1 MLRLE
6 RMEVSGFKSFP
17 DKTVV
22 DFPNGITAVVG
33 PNGCGKSNIADAIQW
48 VLGEQSA
55 RALRGQKMEDVIFN
69 GSSKRGA
76 GGMAEVCLQ
85 MIARAETLSFGRGRV
100 TLTRRLF
107 RSGES
112 EYLIDG
118 KKARLGDV
126 RDLLDEVRAGVR
138 TYAIIDQAQVASF
151 VTSKPR
157 ERRVFI
163 EEAAGIAGYKN
174 RRRLA
179 ELKLEA
185 TRANLLRVDD
195 ILREV
200 ERQRR
205 SLQRQA
211 GLARRARKL
220 EEEHRELKTYWFA
233 TKGRELGRQVRA
245 LVESLAVAKTEAT
258 HLEQERL
265 RLEAL
270 AAAARARLE
279 EAHDERGRLTEE
291 MHRARL
297 EEERLG
303 RDVETALERA
313 SELEREAGRREGE
326 GRQVE
331 EERERRRRDVA
342 AQEAAL
348 AELDE
353 LLASLEARLKEVRAG
368 VDAERAELARG
379 QQEAQ
384 RIERALYEKL
394 RAQADL
400 SARLSAAREAR
411 AREEKRAEEAAH
423 AREKLA
429 SQLEQAKTAYVAAE
443 EDSRRAGEEAD
454 RLVAAVQASRRAED
468 DAGRGLEEART
479 EDARI
484 AAELGKR
491 AGEKAALD
499 SLAVR
504 LAGADAARKMMEL
517 ARAGKLSARSVVAD
531 LVTVEQDAERAAEAF
546 LAGTLPAIVVDDA
559 AEALKGAKLGVQ
571 GRVGFLPLDAPCG
584 ASAGFAALPD
594 ELAADPRVRGRLGAK
609 VAAHDGVNGALS
621 GRFEDAVLVDSLE
634 TAVELHRRF
643 PTFNFLSPE
652 GHAVHASGLVTVEG
666 AGDAHR
672 DGLLARARRREE
684 LAREVAALEERRAE
698 AHEKLERAR
707 AELHDAQTARR
718 TAEEKLNEARRAA
731 STARLAF
738 EQSGREQHRLERE
751 LALAGQVR
759 EAAEKGRE
767 EARARAEKL
776 EGEVVAAEKA
786 AEAARVE
793 LDAAREAVRTR
804 EESARE
810 AAAGLGGLNSERGV
824 RLERRASLA
833 RDLDRLRREINELEA
848 RSQMGAEAKRKALED
863 AQRLRQKSA
872 EARAALEA
880 VAERRAELERR
891 AQGGAA
897 TVEARA
903 AEVRAAEARLGRVS
917 EEWEAAR
924 GRRERL
930 ALDAGRAQS
939 DHEHMLADCRES
951 LGLDPEELPAARP
964 EGVDPGLLDDDHLLA
979 ERIADLRGKREK
991 LGPVNLL
998 AEQEFDELSTRYE
1011 ELSTQHQDLSQSVE
1025 ELSASIR
1032 KMDRESRERFLE
1044 AFAEVRRHFREQFSL
1059 LFRGGRGDLVLDDEE
1074 NPLDCGIEILCQP
1087 PGKKLQAVSLLSG
1100 GEKALAATA
1109 VLFSIFKYQPP
1120 PFCLLDEV
1128 DAPLDDANVGR
1139 FNDGVRQFAEN
1150 TQFIIV
1156 THNKRTMEIADI
1168 LYGVTMPEPGCSK
1181 LVSMTMD

>member
-258 HLEQERL
+258 HLEQERQ

-443 EDSRRAGEEAD
+443 EDSRRAGRRPTASSPPC
-454 RLVAAVQASRRAED
+454 RPRAAPRMTPDAGSRRRAPKTR
-468 DAGRGLEEART
+468 ASPRSSASGPAR
-479 EDARI
+479 RP
-484 AAELGKR
+484 
-491 AGEKAALD
+491 
-499 SLAVR
+499 
-504 LAGADAARKMMEL
+504 
-517 ARAGKLSARSVVAD
+517 RS
-531 LVTVEQDAERAAEAF
+531 TRS
-546 LAGTLPAIVVDDA
+546 
-559 AEALKGAKLGVQ
+559 
-571 GRVGFLPLDAPCG
+571 PCG
-584 ASAGFAALPD
+584 SPG
-594 ELAADPRVRGRLGAK
+594 
-609 VAAHDGVNGALS
+609 
-621 GRFEDAVLVDSLE
+621 
-634 TAVELHRRF
+634 
-643 PTFNFLSPE
+643 PT
-652 GHAVHASGLVTVEG
+652 
-666 AGDAHR
+666 R
-672 DGLLARARRREE
+672 RAR
-684 LAREVAALEERRAE
+684 
-698 AHEKLERAR
+698 
-707 AELHDAQTARR
+707 
-718 TAEEKLNEARRAA
+718 
-731 STARLAF
+731 
-738 EQSGREQHRLERE
+738 
-751 LALAGQVR
+751 
-759 EAAEKGRE
+759 
-767 EARARAEKL
+767 
-776 EGEVVAAEKA
+776 
-786 AEAARVE
+786 
-793 LDAAREAVRTR
+793 
-804 EESARE
+804 
-810 AAAGLGGLNSERGV
+810 
-824 RLERRASLA
+824 
-833 RDLDRLRREINELEA
+833 
-848 RSQMGAEAKRKALED
+848 
-863 AQRLRQKSA
+863 
-872 EARAALEA
+872 
-880 VAERRAELERR
+880 
-891 AQGGAA
+891 
-897 TVEARA
+897 
-903 AEVRAAEARLGRVS
+903 
-917 EEWEAAR
+917 
-924 GRRERL
+924 
-930 ALDAGRAQS
+930 
-939 DHEHMLADCRES
+939 
-951 LGLDPEELPAARP
+951 
-964 EGVDPGLLDDDHLLA
+964 
-979 ERIADLRGKREK
+979 
-991 LGPVNLL
+991 
-998 AEQEFDELSTRYE
+998 
-1011 ELSTQHQDLSQSVE
+1011 
-1025 ELSASIR
+1025 
-1032 KMDRESRERFLE
+1032 
-1044 AFAEVRRHFREQFSL
+1044 
-1059 LFRGGRGDLVLDDEE
+1059 
-1074 NPLDCGIEILCQP
+1074 
-1087 PGKKLQAVSLLSG
+1087 
-1100 GEKALAATA
+1100 
-1109 VLFSIFKYQPP
+1109 
-1120 PFCLLDEV
+1120 
-1128 DAPLDDANVGR
+1128 
-1139 FNDGVRQFAEN
+1139 
-1150 TQFIIV
+1150 
-1156 THNKRTMEIADI
+1156 
-1168 LYGVTMPEPGCSK
+1168 
-1181 LVSMTMD
+1181 